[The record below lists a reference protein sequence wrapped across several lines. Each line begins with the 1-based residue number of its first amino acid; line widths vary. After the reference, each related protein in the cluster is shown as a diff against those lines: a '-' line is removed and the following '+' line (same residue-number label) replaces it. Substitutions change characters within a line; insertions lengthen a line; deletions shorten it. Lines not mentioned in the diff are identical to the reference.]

1 MGCAADACYS
11 TAPVTTTVLQT
22 VTTTSGTHTLTTTQT
37 AVTVAT
43 PSPPT
48 GLPTDNTNAAAKFIP
63 TTVPKVPASSPT
75 SESSGGL
82 SGGAIGGLIAGVV
95 ILLIVVVVA
104 AFLII
109 RRLKRAEAAWASKQ
123 GSSSGKKT
131 KSQSQ
136 AQMEHYGRQLHSDMD
151 DMSVDPLM
159 VHPNANTN
167 ASGTPQ
173 PGFDATR
180 GRSDSTGFSASP
192 NAFPPYMDDRSR
204 HASPDSNAGHFDLPA
219 RVHNIPGGASAYP
232 QHQSPMQP
240 ARIRSNT
247 ADSANTYHG
256 YAYHHWR
263 QQSNA
268 SELSAD
274 GSDHGGAHASVLTPL
289 VPAAAAGATGTISEL
304 EASKGYFAELPGT
317 HHRSNSDDFTP
328 GGRGY
333 GHARRPSDGFRQ
345 PQQSMPP
352 PGQTSPTVGL
362 SGLGLST
369 LDETAEMRG
378 YSDGAGQQA
387 GQTAAGFTAAQ
398 AGWAAAAQGQAQGQ
412 TQRPGPPGPGPG
424 TGTGA

>member
-1 MGCAADACYS
+1 
-11 TAPVTTTVLQT
+11 
-22 VTTTSGTHTLTTTQT
+22 
-37 AVTVAT
+37 
-43 PSPPT
+43 
-48 GLPTDNTNAAAKFIP
+48 
-63 TTVPKVPASSPT
+63 
-75 SESSGGL
+75 L